1 MQDFIYRRGLYLR
14 EPQDKPMLRTE
25 DLEFSLCREAR
36 ELAPLLGQLTPP
48 PEGLARAIADSG
60 DQAVLLHR
68 SGSSEPLGA
77 VTFRCLDSQMLY
89 ARLKSPRLTGLVRQ
103 STGGRA
109 LLISGVLVPRGE
121 QQEEFGQLLLT
132 EVLTLALS
140 REYALSLI
148 HI

>member
-1 MQDFIYRRGLYLR
+1 MPG
-14 EPQDKPMLRTE
+14 
-25 DLEFSLCREAR
+25 SAGACA
-36 ELAPLLGQLTPP
+36 LLGQLTPP

-109 LLISGVLVPRGE
+109 PLISGCWCPGE
-121 QQEEFGQLLLT
+121 QQEEFGQL
-132 EVLTLALS
+132 
-140 REYALSLI
+140 R
-148 HI
+148 